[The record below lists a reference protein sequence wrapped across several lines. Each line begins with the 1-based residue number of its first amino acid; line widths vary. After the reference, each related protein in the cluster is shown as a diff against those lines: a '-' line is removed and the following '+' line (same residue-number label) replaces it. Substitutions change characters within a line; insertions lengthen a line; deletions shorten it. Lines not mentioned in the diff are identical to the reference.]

1 MVRSCVIVADA
12 RRARFYGIEPGDERT
27 RSTTLVERLVLTN
40 PDLRERGR
48 SVTGRVRTET
58 NTDRQAGPMHPMAA
72 QRERHRVELERRFG
86 QEIARRAGEIV
97 RDWKQGTLVLI
108 AEPRLLGLVRE
119 PLRRALHPGIQVK
132 ELAKDYTQLAPDEL
146 LEHLTLNSLVP
157 ARNATAR

>member
-1 MVRSCVIVADA
+1 MRSCIIVADA
-12 RRARFYGIEPGDERT
+12 RRARFYGIEPSDGESRGT
-27 RSTTLVERLVLTN
+27 SLVERMVLTN
-40 PDLRERGR
+40 PSPRERGR

-58 NTDRQAGPMHPMAA
+58 NTDRQAGPMHPMVA

-119 PLRRALHPGIQVK
+119 PLRRVLHPGIEVK
-132 ELAKDYTQLAPDEL
+132 ELAKDYTQLAPAEL
-146 LEHLTLNSLVP
+146 LEHLAPDSLVP
-157 ARNATAR
+157 ARGASAR